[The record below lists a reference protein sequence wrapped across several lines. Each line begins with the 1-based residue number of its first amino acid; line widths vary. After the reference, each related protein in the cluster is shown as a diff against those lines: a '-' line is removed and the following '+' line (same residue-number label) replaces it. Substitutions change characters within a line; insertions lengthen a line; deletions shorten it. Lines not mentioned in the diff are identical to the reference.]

1 MELGKCLLDSREQGC
16 LGEDFLMHQRL
27 VELPLY
33 NLAEIHDFPVSKTEA
48 EYDLPL
54 CHVT

>member
-1 MELGKCLLDSREQGC
+1 
-16 LGEDFLMHQRL
+16 MHQRL

-54 CHVT
+54 CYVT